1 MGEWRE
7 LAERLVELD
16 LAIED
21 TDSWATSPD
30 DIAELRRLE
39 RLGGTRYKPP
49 STEHRIS
56 RRLRRQLEGHVLKRS
71 SPVAASDP
79 RD

>member
-39 RLGGTRYKPP
+39 RLRDEIQAAVA
-49 STEHRIS
+49 EHRIS
-56 RRLRRQLEGHVLKRS
+56 GRLRRELEEHVLKRS
-71 SPVAASDP
+71 LPIAASDP

>member
-49 STEHRIS
+49 STNTES
-56 RRLRRQLEGHVLKRS
+56 LVGCVDS
-71 SPVAASDP
+71 SKDTS
-79 RD
+79 